1 MAAAAFGNS
10 FGLPIEI
17 LRENVIE
24 HLSHTD
30 IFTFLQVFPDVTEE
44 LIPGLIRKFLKK
56 YPYESLVWDEY
67 DGTVADFV
75 SKLRMTSKIDDGLIL
90 AKMSSKEGFSPVLT
104 RSELSFLFTQEE
116 IIDEEIIDSCDVV
129 REFEL
134 YVKLFLK
141 AGFSIE
147 SAFDHIDWFGRCP
160 RSIKILLKLAQKYPH
175 IVVYHPND
183 NGRLVER
190 CFRFSDEEFN
200 ELFEKVD
207 SLVSIGAKPLDALD
221 VMVFRK
227 KYVDFFIS
235 DLKKGVSSN
244 VAFDRINL
252 AVNGTFH

>member
-1 MAAAAFGNS
+1 MTVVAFGNS

-30 IFTFLQVFPDVTEE
+30 IFIFLQVFPDVTEE
-44 LIPGLIRKFLKK
+44 LIPVLIRKFLKK

-75 SKLRMTSKIDDGLIL
+75 SKLRMTSKIDDGQII
-90 AKMSSKEGFSPVLT
+90 AQMSSEEDFSRHWS

-116 IIDEEIIDSCDVV
+116 IRDSSGAA
-129 REFEL
+129 RELEL

-147 SAFDHIDWFGRCP
+147 NAFDHTDWFGRCH

-175 IVVYHPND
+175 IVVYHWDVNRGLL
-183 NGRLVER
+183 NR
-190 CFRFSDEEFN
+190 CSRFSDEELK
-200 ELFEKVD
+200 EWFEKVD
-207 SLVSIGAKPLDALD
+207 WLISKGSQPSNAMDMVMFRQKYLDIF
-221 VMVFRK
+221 V
-227 KYVDFFIS
+227 S
-235 DLKKGVSSN
+235 DLEMGVSSN
-244 VAFDRINL
+244 VAFRRINL
-252 AVNGTFH
+252 AVKGTFP